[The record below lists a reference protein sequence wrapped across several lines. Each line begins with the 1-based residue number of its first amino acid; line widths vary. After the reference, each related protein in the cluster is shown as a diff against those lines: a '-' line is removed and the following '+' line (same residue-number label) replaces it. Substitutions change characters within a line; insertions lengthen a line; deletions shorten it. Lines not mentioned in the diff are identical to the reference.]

1 MKRDDLIRKIRKAAT
16 KQGASFDLVREGG
29 KHTIYRC
36 GSTQVT
42 VPRHR
47 EVNELTARGIMA
59 DLEDELGS
67 GWWK

>member
-1 MKRDDLIRKIRKAAT
+1 VKRSDLVQKIKEAAAAADVDFG
-16 KQGASFDLVREGG
+16 KVREGG

-36 GSTQVT
+36 GSQRVV

-47 EVNELTARGIMA
+47 EINELTARGIM
-59 DLEDELGS
+59 DSLEDELGS